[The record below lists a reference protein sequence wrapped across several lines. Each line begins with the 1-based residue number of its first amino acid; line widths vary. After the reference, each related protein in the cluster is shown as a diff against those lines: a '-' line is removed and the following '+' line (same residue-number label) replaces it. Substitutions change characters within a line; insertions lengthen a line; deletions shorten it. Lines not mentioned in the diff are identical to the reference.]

1 MRLIGSLRMSI
12 RLSLCLFLCLPAAC
26 APERAAGRSDPFSAT
41 GELIALS
48 GGDAGPRYACH
59 TCHGL
64 EGEGNGAGA
73 PRLSGLPQGYLVKQ
87 LQDYGDGR
95 RQHPAMQKIAGALS
109 MDARQRVAGWYAG
122 RAIPEQA
129 PLPPSADPSA
139 AQLWLSGAPGR
150 GLPACASCHGSQGE
164 GAGTRAPPIH
174 DQPAPYLAAQ
184 LEAWRD
190 GRRQNSPRHEMSRIS
205 QHLSAAEVEAL
216 ARYVAQLPGP
226 GPVAPETEP

>member
-1 MRLIGSLRMSI
+1 MSI
-12 RLSLCLFLCLPAAC
+12 RLSLCLCLFLAAAC
-26 APERAAGRSDPFSAT
+26 APERAPERSDPFSAS

-109 MDARQRVAGWYAG
+109 MDARQRVAVWYAG
-122 RAIPEQA
+122 RALPKQA
-129 PLPPSADPSA
+129 PPSFPAGDTA
-139 AQLWLSGAPGR
+139 ARLWRSGAPGR
-150 GLPACASCHGSQGE
+150 GLPACASCHGLQGE
-164 GAGTRAPPIH
+164 GTGTRAPPIH

-190 GRRQNSPRHEMSRIS
+190 GTRQNSPRHEMSRIS
-205 QHLSAAEVEAL
+205 QRLSAAEVEAL
-216 ARYVAQLPGP
+216 ARYAAQLPGP

>member
-1 MRLIGSLRMSI
+1 MSI
-12 RLSLCLFLCLPAAC
+12 RLCLILFLPAAC
-26 APERAAGRSDPFSAT
+26 APEPAPGPGDPFGAT

-95 RQHPAMQKIAGALS
+95 RRHPDMQKIARGLS
-109 MDARQRVAGWYAG
+109 MDARQRVSGWYAG
-122 RAIPEQA
+122 RDIPQRP
-129 PLPPSADPSA
+129 PLSLPAGETA
-139 AQLWLSGAPGR
+139 AELWLSGAPGR
-150 GLPACASCHGSQGE
+150 GLPACASCHGRQGE

-184 LEAWRD
+184 LEAWRS
-190 GRRQNSPRHEMSRIS
+190 GRRQNSPGHEMSRIS
-205 QHLSAAEVEAL
+205 QRVSGAEIEAL
-216 ARYVAQLPGP
+216 ARYAAQLPGA
-226 GPVAPETEP
+226 APAAEETEP